1 MTDQLD
7 EREVVLYDDVPI
19 GARWAGWLLL
29 GIGGLVLT
37 PAALVARYGWLLVVA
52 TPFLGCGVCLL
63 QTRMRIAVDRRT
75 LLVRVRYQL
84 LRIGLSE
91 RRFTPSDL
99 VGVEIPRVAGD
110 ELERDSDTWYIRLV
124 FHSRAYT
131 VGRYGEHLDA
141 LQARRD
147 LVNQLSLLQATSFGS
162 EEAQRRVEGQLHQA
176 PDSPQSHYQL
186 GLALMR
192 TGDRAGARRAFQE
205 ALALSAD
212 RPVLARMVQQ
222 RIDEL
227 ERS

>member
-84 LRIGLSE
+84 LRTLPI
-91 RRFTPSDL
+91 
-99 VGVEIPRVAGD
+99 
-110 ELERDSDTWYIRLV
+110 
-124 FHSRAYT
+124 
-131 VGRYGEHLDA
+131 
-141 LQARRD
+141 
-147 LVNQLSLLQATSFGS
+147 
-162 EEAQRRVEGQLHQA
+162 
-176 PDSPQSHYQL
+176 
-186 GLALMR
+186 
-192 TGDRAGARRAFQE
+192 
-205 ALALSAD
+205 ALAKPAAGPNAD
-212 RPVLARMVQQ
+212 LRLFHIVDITIS
-222 RIDEL
+222 RI
-227 ERS
+227 RVRT